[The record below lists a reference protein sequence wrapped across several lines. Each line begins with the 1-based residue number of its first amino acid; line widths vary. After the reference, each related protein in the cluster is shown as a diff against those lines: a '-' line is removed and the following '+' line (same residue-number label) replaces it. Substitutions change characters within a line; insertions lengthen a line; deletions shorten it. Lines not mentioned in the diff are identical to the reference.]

1 VVVGRVDNAEVVVR
15 GRAFDATSF
24 ARNGVARFEVK

>member
-1 VVVGRVDNAEVVVR
+1 VDNAEVVVR